1 MFGATIGGMPRTKV
15 SLSLDP
21 VLVRDVD
28 AYVANHEG
36 SDRSKVV
43 GEALQLWS
51 AARQRSAMEL
61 QFADEAETDASE
73 LETWRSVRRRTADRL
88 LRPR

>member
-1 MFGATIGGMPRTKV
+1 MPRTKV

-28 AYVANHEG
+28 AYVDGHEG
-36 SDRSKVV
+36 TDRSKVV
-43 GEALQLWS
+43 DDALHLWS
-51 AARQRSAMEL
+51 AVQQQSAMEL
-61 QFADEAETDASE
+61 QFADEADADPAE
-73 LETWRSVRRRTADRL
+73 LDAWHSIRRTAAARR